1 MPRPD
6 QPTGDPTPQQP
17 VQAEAPSTIIQATR
31 GLRFLDM
38 REMFRFRELLFF
50 LIWRD
55 IKVRYKQTAIGVLW
69 AVLQPLAMMAIAT
82 IFFGKLGGME
92 DQTGGIPYVLFAFAG
107 LLPWQLFSRTL
118 TESSNSLVTD
128 QRLVTKVYFPRI
140 LVPMASCLAAVV
152 DFLVCSVLMV
162 GMMLGMGHQPT
173 MQVLWLPLFVALMLM
188 TSMGVGFWL
197 SALNTEYRD
206 VRYVVP
212 FLAQLWLFATPVVYP
227 ASIVPERFRFLI
239 GFNPMTG
246 VVEGFR
252 WSLLGAGEGP
262 GLMMFVSVSLSL
274 FIFIS
279 GIVWFRWRERTFVDH
294 LGGQ

>member
-1 MPRPD
+1 MVSRPLLNRSD
-6 QPTGDPTPQQP
+6 SIVIQP
-17 VQAEAPSTIIQATR
+17 TR
-31 GLRFLDM
+31 GLRFLDIS
-38 REMFRFRELLFF
+38 EMYRYRELLFF

-69 AVLQPLAMMAIAT
+69 TVLQPLTMMVIAT
-82 IFFGKLGGME
+82 IFFGKLGRME
-92 DQTGGIPYVLFAFAG
+92 EQTGGVSYLLFAFAG

-128 QRLVTKVYFPRI
+128 QRLVAKVYFPRI

-152 DFLVCSVLMV
+152 DFLVCSVLMLIL
-162 GMMLGMGHQPT
+162 MLAMGHPPT
-173 MQVLWLPLFVALMLM
+173 LQVLWIPCFVALLLV
-188 TSMGVGFWL
+188 TAMGVGFWL

-212 FLAQLWLFATPVVYP
+212 FLAQIWLFATPVVYP
-227 ASIVPERFRFLI
+227 AAIVPERFRFLI
-239 GFNPMTG
+239 GLNPMTG

-262 GLMMFVSVSLSL
+262 GLTMLVSVLLSLLLFVS
-274 FIFIS
+274 
-279 GIVWFRWRERTFVDH
+279 GIIWFRWRERTFVDH